1 MESQSQLA
9 NGIICLS
16 GIFAYSLHFLLIP
29 TTTVD
34 LIVSNAILFCLK
46 E

>member
-1 MESQSQLA
+1 MENQSQLA

-16 GIFAYSLHFLLIP
+16 GIFAYHLQFLLIP
-29 TTTVD
+29 TMTVD
-34 LIVSNAILFCLK
+34 LIVSNAILFFLK

>member
-1 MESQSQLA
+1 MENQSQLA

-29 TTTVD
+29 AMTVD
-34 LIVSNAILFCLK
+34 LIFSNVLLFCLK